1 MEPGEGPVPED
12 LGRVFELFNVRAGDR
27 EAVESL
33 KRTLRALKA
42 KWTVAK
48 RDAED
53 GHTVREVAKS
63 AVEGIKTVAK
73 LVTSLF
79 EEEKS
84 TIGRVGAAVW
94 EAFGKNPAVGA
105 IREAFGPLP
114 ESFYASFDGTLAGEF
129 SEEGPVNGF
138 KGPQEA
144 SMRVSSGGSIT
155 TTQKALVG
163 PSRGLDALLSKM
175 VSSNAK
181 RLAFVEK
188 MNEITV
194 ETDRRLANG

>member
-33 KRTLRALKA
+33 KRTLRALKG

-48 RDAED
+48 REAED

-63 AVEGIKTVAK
+63 AVEGIKSVAK

-105 IREAFGPLP
+105 IREAFAPLP
-114 ESFYASFDGTLAGEF
+114 GSFYASFDGTLAGEF

-138 KGPQEA
+138 KGP
-144 SMRVSSGGSIT
+144 
-155 TTQKALVG
+155 
-163 PSRGLDALLSKM
+163 
-175 VSSNAK
+175 
-181 RLAFVEK
+181 
-188 MNEITV
+188 
-194 ETDRRLANG
+194 